1 MRNFDYIKDLHSL
14 NGLYRFCNVAEITQ
28 VSDPDQSAI
37 NSRKALEWMV

>member
-14 NGLYRFCNVAEITQ
+14 NDLYRFCNVAEITQ